1 MYRMSFNCS
10 QYKLI
15 NNEHHIDL
23 YIDCNIIAIAQLAW
37 RDKTPV
43 TFYITCDAAELY
55 DSIVTFI

>member
-1 MYRMSFNCS
+1 M
-10 QYKLI
+10 LI

-43 TFYITCDAAELY
+43 TFYITCDAAELN